1 MAALQWSEALALEL
15 PAMDEVHQE
24 FVLLLAE
31 VEAAEDAQL
40 RGRWDELIAHTQM
53 HFDQEDRWMRST
65 GFSSSNCHSLQH
77 KVVLQVMREGAAKAA
92 QGELAVIR
100 SMAGELAA
108 WFVHHAQ
115 TMDAALALHLRSA
128 GFDPAT
134 GQLAH
139 PEALPEGGITGCGG
153 ACDGSAD
160 RAPAQA
166 RAVPA

>member
-1 MAALQWSEALALEL
+1 MAVLEWSEALALEL

-24 FVLLLAE
+24 FVLMLAE
-31 VEAAEDAQL
+31 VEAADDGQL
-40 RGRWDELIAHTQM
+40 CARWDELIAHTQV
-53 HFDQEDRWMRST
+53 HFDQEDRWMQST
-65 GFSSSNCHSLQH
+65 RFTSTNCHSLQH
-77 KVVLQVMREGAAKAA
+77 KVVLQVMREGANKAA
-92 QGELAVIR
+92 AGDLAVIR

-134 GQLAH
+134 GALAH
-139 PEALPEGGITGCGG
+139 PEALPEQPITGCGG
-153 ACDGSAD
+153 ACDGSAE
-160 RAPAQA
+160 RS

>member
-1 MAALQWSEALALEL
+1 MAVLEWSGALALEL

-31 VEAAEDAQL
+31 VEAADDAQL
-40 RGRWDELIAHTQM
+40 CARWDELIAHTQV
-53 HFDQEDRWMRST
+53 HFDQEDRWMQST
-65 GFSSSNCHSLQH
+65 RFTSTNCHSLQH
-77 KVVLQVMREGAAKAA
+77 KVVLQVMREGASKAA
-92 QGELAVIR
+92 DGDLAVIR

-134 GQLAH
+134 GSLAH
-139 PEALPEGGITGCGG
+139 PEALPEQPITGCGG

-160 RAPAQA
+160 RA